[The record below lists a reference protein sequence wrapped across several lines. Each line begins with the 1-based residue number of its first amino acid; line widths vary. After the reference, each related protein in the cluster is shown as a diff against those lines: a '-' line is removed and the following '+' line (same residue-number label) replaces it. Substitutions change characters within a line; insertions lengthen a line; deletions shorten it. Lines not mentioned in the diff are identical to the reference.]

1 MIDAPPRLLG
11 SECWRRKAEQ
21 TGAIAALI
29 VVAALVD
36 PDRPLPFD
44 VCAFRYLTGL
54 PCPTCGLTRALCH
67 ALRFDWA
74 RSFAYHPAG
83 VVLAIALVGWTV
95 WSAVELYRARPI
107 GEPLRR
113 RLAAICAGAVCSMSV
128 VFWIVQLAMRGRPI

>member
-1 MIDAPPRLLG
+1 VIDAPPRLLG
-11 SECWRRKAEQ
+11 SERWRRQAEQ
-21 TGAIAALI
+21 TGAIALLL

-74 RSFAYHPAG
+74 QSLAYHPAG
-83 VVLAIALVGWTV
+83 VLLAIALVGWTV
-95 WSAVELYRARPI
+95 WSAIELARARPI

-113 RLAAICAGAVCSMSV
+113 SLGAICVGAGVSVSV